1 MKRWQLLFL
10 LFLIVGTT
18 FILSKSTP
26 YQKNEGK
33 IFGTSYRITYKSSND
48 LADEIQKKLKEVN
61 SSLSPFEP
69 ASIISKINNNQENE
83 PDSMFLYVFNM
94 AQDVAQATNG
104 AFDITVSPL
113 INTWGF
119 GFKHGENPDST
130 IIDSLKNYVGYNKIS
145 VENGKII
152 KQHPETTLNCSAIAK
167 GYGCDVIASLL
178 QNHGINDYMV
188 EIGGE
193 VALKGNN
200 DKGTPWVIGVSRPSD
215 DGNLTNELQT
225 VLRLTNCCM
234 ATSGNYRNFR
244 FINGKKYS
252 HTIDPHT
259 GYPVEHT
266 LLSAT
271 VIADEC
277 AYADALATAFMVM
290 GLEKAIEFSEQH
302 PEIESYF
309 IYSDERGKMQ
319 TRETKGFK
327 KYKKQ

>member
-26 YQKNEGK
+26 YQRNEGK
-33 IFGTSYRITYKSSND
+33 IFGTSYRITYKSSTD
-48 LADEIQKKLKEVN
+48 LADEIQQKLQEVN

-69 ASIISKINNNQENE
+69 TSIISKINNNQENE

-94 AQDVAQATNG
+94 AQKVSQATNG
-104 AFDITVSPL
+104 AFDITVAPL
-113 INTWGF
+113 VNTWGF
-119 GFKHGENPDST
+119 GFKHGTNPDST
-130 IIDSLKNYVGYNKIS
+130 TIDSLRNYVGYNKIAA
-145 VENGKII
+145 ENGKIK

-167 GYGCDVIASLL
+167 GYGCDVVASLL
-178 QNHGINDYMV
+178 QSHDINDYMV

-244 FINGKKYS
+244 FINGKKDS

-309 IYSDERGKMQ
+309 IYSDEAGKMQ

>member
-119 GFKHGENPDST
+119 GFKHGEYPDST

-178 QNHGINDYMV
+178 QSHGINDYMV

-309 IYSDERGKMQ
+309 IYSDEAGKMQ